1 MALVGSDVDVLLRHS
16 SLRVPRPRASVLTM
30 LTVLTVL
37 DQGEAT
43 CSGACAAV
51 AS

>member
-16 SLRVPRPRASVLTM
+16 SLRVPRLRARVLPV
-30 LTVLTVL
+30 LTVLTGL
-37 DQGEAT
+37 AQGEAT

>member
-16 SLRVPRPRASVLTM
+16 SLRFPRPCARVLPVLTG
-30 LTVLTVL
+30 LA
-37 DQGEAT
+37 QGEAT

>member
-16 SLRVPRPRASVLTM
+16 SLRVPRLRARVLP
-30 LTVLTVL
+30 VLTVL